1 MEDKTKQETK
11 EVTSVMGEEIDK
23 AIMPEMYRLAT
34 TNKAALEETIKSI
47 MAKQG
52 YKKVG
57 AVLAMLESD
66 LG

>member
-1 MEDKTKQETK
+1 MKKKPVERK
-11 EVTSVMGEEIDK
+11 EIEVCGEIVNNID
-23 AIMPEMYRLAT
+23 MPEMYRLAT
-34 TNKAALEETIKSI
+34 ANKMGLEKTVRGVME
-47 MAKQG
+47 KQG

>member
-1 MEDKTKQETK
+1 MKNTHGQEAK
-11 EVTSVMGEEIDK
+11 EVTTVMGEEIDK

-34 TNKAALEETIKSI
+34 ANKAALEETIKSI
-47 MAKQG
+47 MVKQG